1 MAFSGKNI
9 LLAGFT
15 TLLLALPPL
24 YALARLDNSAASEPT
39 TVLARYLGL
48 LYARDFRQAYRFIS
62 SEDQRL
68 KRQDVYVRERGPFS
82 GFTQDAARELA
93 ELIEIRTIA
102 EQSDGTLNRIR
113 VALKLPDAGAIAPL
127 LHDWDETRLNALSM
141 PERKKI
147 LAKIDDLAQHNKLP
161 MINGEEEFVLVKE
174 GAQWKVFLNWAAG
187 IQVNFATNLPG
198 NGNGAIAAEPVTK
211 GTVARSGDVFIVGF
225 KVKNLADHEIRTRI
239 AHRIE
244 PKELAEYLDLVEC
257 ALLLPVRIRPGEEQ
271 IYNSTYVV
279 RGDLPD
285 GIKALNVTYDFKIE
299 G

>member
-1 MAFSGKNI
+1 MPFSGKNI
-9 LLAGFT
+9 LLAGFAA
-15 TLLLALPPL
+15 LLLALPPL
-24 YALARLDNSAASEPT
+24 YALARLGNDAASEPT
-39 TVLARYLGL
+39 WVLRRYLGF

-82 GFTQDAARELA
+82 GFTQDVARELA
-93 ELIEIRTIA
+93 ELIEIRTVA

-113 VALKLPDAGAIAPL
+113 VALKLPDAGGIGPL
-127 LHDWDETRLNALSM
+127 LHNWDETRLNALSM

-147 LAKIDDLAQHNKLP
+147 LAKIDDLAQDNKLP
-161 MINGEEEFVLVKE
+161 MIDGEEEFVLVKE
-174 GAQWKVFLNWAAG
+174 GAHWKVFLNWAAG
-187 IQVNFATNLPG
+187 VQVNFATNLP
-198 NGNGAIAAEPVTK
+198 GNGAIAAEPVTK

-225 KVKNLADHEIRTRI
+225 KVKNLADREIRTRI

-244 PKELAEYLDLVEC
+244 PKELAGYLDLVEC